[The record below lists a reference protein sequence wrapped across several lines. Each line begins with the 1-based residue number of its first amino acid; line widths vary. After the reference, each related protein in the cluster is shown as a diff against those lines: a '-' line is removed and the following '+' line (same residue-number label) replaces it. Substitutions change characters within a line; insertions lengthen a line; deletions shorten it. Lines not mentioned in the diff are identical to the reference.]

1 MSKQPAVTPN
11 PIHERI
17 RQAFAGAHAG
27 RIGRIS
33 TEDPDRLVYDV
44 TLVKPL
50 PEKANLPNHSLTV
63 LDIQTDRA
71 SLTVMIPADWLPQ
84 DAPTPEPDPLA
95 TEELPAAKDADLLTF
110 DERAFLRALF
120 NKWEQGQRGWVELGN
135 VPPLEKTMPEIPEL
149 VARDLIEHQN
159 LTQQARITRAGCAA
173 IHVAYPLDALGQ
185 PPDPIVESL
194 EALYKLDPEKD
205 RAQYI
210 ETLRALWQT
219 VDPTNLTDEDMT
231 RLKAERDLALT
242 SVELLTAARVS
253 LQNEVERLKA
263 VNERQSEMLRAVAG
277 TDEEWETLHHEIHS
291 PDDWKAANRELASKR
306 RDGWEIVKIETEA
319 FPTENGRPYMTLRF
333 VTLKRAA
340 RWAPQPEP
348 EKRETK
354 RVVEAVE
361 PLGSYSLAGGA
372 RVVMPEPV
380 GDPVHNSLNAAL
392 NQPLVRAIRE
402 KGVAGVLAD
411 WDTENRQTFLDALAR
426 HAPNPPRYTLI
437 PGRPETEVDALPLL
451 AP

>member
-1 MSKQPAVTPN
+1 MSKKPTAVLN
-11 PIHERI
+11 PVHERI

-50 PEKANLPNHSLTV
+50 PEKANLSNHSLTV
-63 LDIQTDRA
+63 LDIQTDRTTLA
-71 SLTVMIPADWLPQ
+71 ILIPADWLLQ
-84 DAPTPEPDPLA
+84 DAPTPD
-95 TEELPAAKDADLLTF
+95 DNLLTK
-110 DERAFLRALF
+110 DERGFLRALF
-120 NKWEQGQRGWVELGN
+120 HNWEQGERGWVNLH
-135 VPPLEKTMPEIPEL
+135 LLAASSDRIPQL
-149 VARDLIEHQN
+149 ARRGLIEYQIITH
-159 LTQQARITRAGCAA
+159 QARITRAGCAV

-210 ETLRALWQT
+210 ETLRALWRT
-219 VDPTNLTDEDMT
+219 VDPANLTDEDMT
-231 RLKAERDLALT
+231 RLKAERDLAL
-242 SVELLTAARVS
+242 SSAELLTAARVS

-291 PDDWKAANRELASKR
+291 PDDWKAANRALASKR

-411 WDTENRQTFLDALAR
+411 WDTENRQTFMDALAR

-451 AP
+451 TP